1 MTPEQSG
8 AAIWASFDGESGHRV
23 HHPQILRI
31 GYNTP
36 RAKKPVQ
43 SSIAMLGQLLL
54 HYRVVEKIGEGGQGT
69 VYKVIDTTLDRPAV
83 IKVLPPDLT
92 DSASNL
98 VRFERE
104 AKLASS
110 LDHPNI
116 CTIFGLHKVGDI
128 HFIAMQYVE
137 GRNVRQLVD
146 GKPLDLRQA
155 LSIAVQVTDALAAA
169 HARGIVHRD
178 IKARNVMV
186 TRSGTVKVLD
196 FGLAKLIETPHSV
209 SSDPQLTEVGVPYGT
224 STYAAPE
231 QAQGLR
237 ADHRADIFS
246 TGVLLYEMLAGT
258 WPFRGKTALDV
269 RYAVVYHKPKPIIE
283 ARGEDSPALR
293 RIQDILDKA
302 LAKLPEDRY
311 QRIEDMRS
319 DLQGVL
325 REIDVDSSVG
335 ITLTD
340 APMRTP
346 ATPTRPGSFWTTP
359 RKIAAATL
367 LVLALSL
374 IAFKA
379 YRPPADAGSTTINSL
394 AVLPFANNDQNSEY
408 LSDGITESLI
418 ESLSRVPN
426 LKVKSSSTV
435 FHYKGREAD
444 PKKIGRELGVHALL
458 SGSVTQVGDN
468 LEVSVELI
476 DVRDDSHIWGER
488 YARKVSEV
496 VALPQQISRDVS
508 QRLRSRADGMDHSQL
523 TRNYSPDSEAYRL
536 YLQGRYNWN
545 KRTVEGLKNGIH
557 FFGQAIL
564 RDQDYGLAYAGLA
577 DCYLLLNVYNVTSAD
592 DSFPKAEAASKKAL
606 SINGSLAEAHT
617 ALGFVTY
624 RYRLQWDEAEQHFK
638 KAIALNPNYATS
650 HQWYAS
656 YLAAAG
662 RVNEAV
668 VEAKTAH
675 ELEPFSLTIYSDY
688 VRSLYYAG
696 RLEEARKESLKLR
709 EMDQNFMRAH
719 YELGLILEEEGKLEE
734 AIAQFKTTLR
744 YSPDSAFALTALGH
758 AQALAGK
765 RSDAEKAINRLQ
777 QLSKQQYVSPFH
789 IAVIYAGLDDRKL
802 ALDWL
807 EKSRQERFNL
817 LPFIKV
823 DPVWKNLRSEAR
835 FVELAK
841 GLGLK

>member
-1 MTPEQSG
+1 
-8 AAIWASFDGESGHRV
+8 
-23 HHPQILRI
+23 
-31 GYNTP
+31 
-36 RAKKPVQ
+36 
-43 SSIAMLGQLLL
+43 MLGQILLN
-54 HYRVVEKIGEGGQGT
+54 YCVVEKIGEGGQGT
-69 VYKVIDTTLDRPAV
+69 VYKVLDTTLDRPAV

-128 HFIAMQYVE
+128 QFIAMQYVE
-137 GRNVRQLVD
+137 GRNVRELVD
-146 GKPLDLRQA
+146 GKPLDLRRA
-155 LSIAVQVTDALAAA
+155 LAIAVQVTDALAAA

-186 TRSGTVKVLD
+186 TRSGTVKILD
-196 FGLAKLIETPHSV
+196 FGLAKLIETPQSV

-231 QAQGLR
+231 QAQGFK

-302 LAKLPEDRY
+302 LAKVPEDRY
-311 QRIEDMRS
+311 QRIEDMRT
-319 DLQGVL
+319 DLQAVL
-325 REIDVDSSVG
+325 REIDTDATLG
-335 ITLTD
+335 NTLTD
-340 APMRTP
+340 APLVIKP
-346 ATPTRPGSFWTTP
+346 AKFWTTS
-359 RKIAAATL
+359 RAIAAAIL
-367 LVLALSL
+367 LLLALAF
-374 IAFKA
+374 IAFQTYK
-379 YRPPADAGSTTINSL
+379 PAAGSTAINSL
-394 AVLPFANNDQNSEY
+394 AVLPFANSDPSSEY

-426 LKVKSSSTV
+426 LKVKSRSTV
-435 FHYKGREAD
+435 FHYKGGEAD

-458 SGSVTQVGDN
+458 SGRVVQTGDN

-488 YARKVSEV
+488 YARKVSEI

-508 QRLRSRADGMDHSQL
+508 QRLRSRSDDVDHSQL
-523 TRNYSPDSEAYRL
+523 TSNYSPDSEAYRL

-545 KRTVEGLKNGIH
+545 KRTVEGLQSGIDY
-557 FFGQAIL
+557 FGQAIM
-564 RDQDYGLAYAGLA
+564 RDQDYALAYAGLA

-606 SINGSLAEAHT
+606 SINESLAEAHT
-617 ALGFVTY
+617 SLGFVTY
-624 RYRLQWDEAEQHFK
+624 RYRLRWDEAEQHFK
-638 KAIALNPNYATS
+638 KAIALNPSYATG

-656 YLAAAG
+656 YLAAAN
-662 RVNEAV
+662 RMNEAV
-668 VEAKTAH
+668 AEGKTAH

-688 VRSLYYAG
+688 VRTLYYAG
-696 RLEEARKESLKLR
+696 RLEEARREVQKLR
-709 EMDQNFMRAH
+709 ETDQEFARAH

-734 AIAQFKTTLR
+734 AIAEFKTALKS
-744 YSPDSAFALTALGH
+744 SPDNIFALTALGH
-758 AQALAGK
+758 SQALAGK
-765 RSDAEKAINRLQ
+765 RSDAQKVISRLQ

-789 IAVIYAGLDDRKL
+789 IAVVYAGLDERKL

-807 EKSRQERFNL
+807 EKARQERFNL
-817 LPFIKV
+817 VPFIKV
-823 DPVWKNLRSEAR
+823 DPVLKNLRSEAR
-835 FVELAK
+835 FIELAK

>member
-1 MTPEQSG
+1 
-8 AAIWASFDGESGHRV
+8 
-23 HHPQILRI
+23 
-31 GYNTP
+31 
-36 RAKKPVQ
+36 
-43 SSIAMLGQLLL
+43 MLGQLLL

-146 GKPLDLRQA
+146 GRPLDLRRA
-155 LSIAVQVTDALAAA
+155 LLIAIQVTDALAAA
-169 HARGIVHRD
+169 HARGIAHRD

-186 TRSGTVKVLD
+186 ARSGTVKVLD
-196 FGLAKLIETPHSV
+196 FGLAKLIETPQSV
-209 SSDPQLTEVGVPYGT
+209 SSDLQLTEVGVPYGT

-231 QAQGLR
+231 QAQGLK

-246 TGVLLYEMLAGT
+246 TGVLLYEMLVGT

-269 RYAVVYHKPKPIIE
+269 RYAVVYHKPKPIVE

-325 REIDVDSSVG
+325 REIDVDSTAASAP
-335 ITLTD
+335 TD
-340 APMRTP
+340 PP
-346 ATPTRPGSFWTTP
+346 ITPTAPRPISFWTTS

-374 IAFKA
+374 IAFKT
-379 YRPPADAGSTTINSL
+379 YRPADPSSTAINSL
-394 AVLPFANNDQNSEY
+394 AVLPFANNDPNSEY

-435 FHYKGREAD
+435 FHYKGRETD

-458 SGSVTQVGDN
+458 SGNVTQVGDN

-508 QRLRSRADGMDHSQL
+508 QRLRSRADGVDHSQL

-545 KRTVEGLKNGIH
+545 KRTVEGLKNGID
-557 FFGQAIL
+557 FFGQAIM

-592 DSFPKAEAASKKAL
+592 DSFPKAEAASKRAL
-606 SINGSLAEAHT
+606 SINESLAEAHT
-617 ALGFVTY
+617 ALGFVNY

-638 KAIALNPNYATS
+638 KAIALNPNYATA

-662 RVNEAV
+662 RLNEAV
-668 VEAKTAH
+668 VESKTAH

-696 RLEEARKESLKLR
+696 RLDEARKESLKLR
-709 EMDQNFMRAH
+709 EMDQNFVRAH

-734 AIAQFKTTLR
+734 AIAEFKTALKS
-744 YSPDSAFALTALGH
+744 SPDNTTALTALGH

-765 RSDAEKAINRLQ
+765 RSEAGRIIKRLQ

-789 IAVIYAGLDDRKL
+789 IAVIHAGLDDRKL

-807 EKSRQERFNL
+807 EKSRHERFNW

-823 DPVWKNLRSEAR
+823 DPVWKNLRSEPR

-841 GLGLK
+841 SMGL

>member
-1 MTPEQSG
+1 
-8 AAIWASFDGESGHRV
+8 
-23 HHPQILRI
+23 
-31 GYNTP
+31 
-36 RAKKPVQ
+36 
-43 SSIAMLGQLLL
+43 MLGQILL
-54 HYRVVEKIGEGGQGT
+54 HYCVVEKIGEGGQGT
-69 VYKVIDTTLDRPAV
+69 VYKVLDTTLDRPAV

-128 HFIAMQYVE
+128 QFIAMQYVE
-137 GRNVRQLVD
+137 GRNVRELVD
-146 GKPLDLRQA
+146 GKPLDLRRA
-155 LSIAVQVTDALAAA
+155 LAIAVQVTDALAAA

-186 TRSGTVKVLD
+186 TRSGTVKILD
-196 FGLAKLIETPHSV
+196 FGLAKLIETPQSV

-231 QAQGLR
+231 QAQGFK

-283 ARGEDSPALR
+283 ARGEDSSALR

-302 LAKLPEDRY
+302 LAKVPEDRY
-311 QRIEDMRS
+311 QRIEDMRT
-319 DLQGVL
+319 DLQAVL
-325 REIDVDSSVG
+325 REIDTDATLG
-335 ITLTD
+335 NTLTD
-340 APMRTP
+340 APLVIKP
-346 ATPTRPGSFWTTP
+346 AKFWTTS
-359 RKIAAATL
+359 RAIAAATL
-367 LVLALSL
+367 LLLALAF
-374 IAFKA
+374 IAFQTYK
-379 YRPPADAGSTTINSL
+379 PAAGSTAINSL
-394 AVLPFANNDQNSEY
+394 AVLPFANSDPSSEY

-426 LKVKSSSTV
+426 LKVKSRSTV
-435 FHYKGREAD
+435 FHYKGGEAD

-458 SGSVTQVGDN
+458 SGRVVQTGDN

-488 YARKVSEV
+488 YARKVSEI

-508 QRLRSRADGMDHSQL
+508 QRLRSRSDDVDHSQL
-523 TRNYSPDSEAYRL
+523 TSNYSPDSEAYRL

-545 KRTVEGLKNGIH
+545 KRTVEGLQSGIDY
-557 FFGQAIL
+557 FGQAIM
-564 RDQDYGLAYAGLA
+564 RDQDYALAYAGLA

-606 SINGSLAEAHT
+606 SINESLAEAHT
-617 ALGFVTY
+617 SLGFVTY
-624 RYRLQWDEAEQHFK
+624 RYRLRWDEAEQHFK
-638 KAIALNPNYATS
+638 KAIALNPSYATG

-656 YLAAAG
+656 YLAAAN
-662 RVNEAV
+662 RMNEAV
-668 VEAKTAH
+668 AEGKTAH

-688 VRSLYYAG
+688 VRTLYYAG
-696 RLEEARKESLKLR
+696 RLEEARREVQKLR
-709 EMDQNFMRAH
+709 ETDQEFARAH

-734 AIAQFKTTLR
+734 AIAEFKTALKS
-744 YSPDSAFALTALGH
+744 SPDNIFALTALGH
-758 AQALAGK
+758 SQALAGK
-765 RSDAEKAINRLQ
+765 RSDAQKVISRLQ

-789 IAVIYAGLDDRKL
+789 IAVVYAGLDERKL

-807 EKSRQERFNL
+807 EKARQERFNL
-817 LPFIKV
+817 VPFIKV
-823 DPVWKNLRSEAR
+823 DPVLKNLRSEAR
-835 FVELAK
+835 FIELAK

>member
-1 MTPEQSG
+1 
-8 AAIWASFDGESGHRV
+8 
-23 HHPQILRI
+23 
-31 GYNTP
+31 
-36 RAKKPVQ
+36 
-43 SSIAMLGQLLL
+43 MLGQLLL
-54 HYRVVEKIGEGGQGT
+54 QYRVVEKIGEGGQGT

-116 CTIFGLHKVGDI
+116 CTIFGLHKSGDVQ
-128 HFIAMQYVE
+128 FIAMQYVE
-137 GRNVRQLVD
+137 GRNVRELVD
-146 GKPLDLRQA
+146 GRPLDLRRA
-155 LSIAVQVTDALAAA
+155 LSIAIQVTDALAAA
-169 HARGIVHRD
+169 HSRGIVHRD

-196 FGLAKLIETPHSV
+196 FGLAKLIESPHTV
-209 SSDPQLTEVGVPYGT
+209 PADPQLTEVGVPYGT

-231 QAQGLR
+231 QAQGLK

-269 RYAVVYHKPKPIIE
+269 RYAVVYHKPKPIAE

-293 RIQDILDKA
+293 RIQEILDKA
-302 LAKLPEDRY
+302 LAKAPEDRY
-311 QRIEDMRS
+311 QKIENMRS
-319 DLQGVL
+319 DLQEVL
-325 REIDVDSSVG
+325 REIDVDTTAG
-335 ITLTD
+335 NTLTD
-340 APMRTP
+340 
-346 ATPTRPGSFWTTP
+346 PTSTTAVPRFIETRVFWTTP
-359 RKIAAATL
+359 RKLAAAAVAL
-367 LVLALSL
+367 LVIVALSL
-374 IAFKA
+374 LAFRREA
-379 YRPPADAGSTTINSL
+379 PAESEGTINSL
-394 AVLPFANNDQNSEY
+394 AVLPFTNTDPNSEY

-418 ESLSRVPN
+418 DSLSRMPN

-435 FHYKGREAD
+435 FHYKGRETD

-458 SGSVTQVGDN
+458 SGSVSQNGDE
-468 LEVSVELI
+468 LSVSVELI

-488 YARKVSEV
+488 YSRKVSEV

-508 QRLRSRADGMDHSQL
+508 QKLRSRADNMDHAQM

-545 KRTVEGLKNGIH
+545 KRSVEGLQSGIDY
-557 FFGQAIL
+557 FGKAIQ
-564 RDQDYGLAYAGLA
+564 RDHDYALAYAGLA

-592 DSFPKAEAASKKAL
+592 DSYPKAEAASRKAL
-606 SINGSLAEAHT
+606 SIDESLAEAHT

-624 RYRLQWDEAEQHFK
+624 RYHLRWAEAEEHFK
-638 KAIALNPNYATS
+638 KAIALNPNYATG

-656 YLAAAG
+656 YLAASG
-662 RVNEAV
+662 RLNEAV
-668 VEAKTAH
+668 VEAKAAH

-688 VRSLYYAG
+688 IRSLYYAG
-696 RLEEARKESLKLR
+696 RLDEARKESLKLL
-709 EMDQNFMRAH
+709 ETDPGFMRVH
-719 YELGLILEEEGKLEE
+719 YELGLVLEEEGKLEE
-734 AIAQFKTTLR
+734 AINEFKIGLKQV
-744 YSPDSAFALTALGH
+744 PDNVTGLTALGH
-758 AQALAGK
+758 AQARAGK
-765 RSDAEKAINRLQ
+765 RAEAEKIIGRLQ
-777 QLSKQQYVSPFH
+777 ELSKRQYVSPFQT
-789 IAVIYAGLDDRKL
+789 AVIYAGMNERKL

-807 EKSRQERFNL
+807 EKSREERFNW

-823 DPVWKNLRSEAR
+823 DPVFKNLREEPQ
-835 FVELAK
+835 FIELSK
-841 GLGLK
+841 SLGHR

>member
-1 MTPEQSG
+1 
-8 AAIWASFDGESGHRV
+8 
-23 HHPQILRI
+23 
-31 GYNTP
+31 
-36 RAKKPVQ
+36 
-43 SSIAMLGQLLL
+43 MLGQLLL

-69 VYKVIDTTLDRPAV
+69 VYKVIDTSLDRPAV

-128 HFIAMQYVE
+128 QFIAMQYVE
-137 GRNVRQLVD
+137 GRNVRDIVD
-146 GKPLDLRQA
+146 GKPLDLRSA
-155 LSIAVQVTDALAAA
+155 LSIAIQVTDALAAA
-169 HARGIVHRD
+169 HSRGIVHRD

-186 TRSGTVKVLD
+186 TRAGTVKVLD
-196 FGLAKLIETPHSV
+196 FGLAKLIENPHAT

-231 QAQGLR
+231 QAQGLK

-269 RYAVVYHKPKPIIE
+269 RYAVVYHKPKPIVE
-283 ARGEDSPALR
+283 ARGEDSAALR
-293 RIQDILDKA
+293 RIQEILDKA
-302 LAKLPEDRY
+302 LAKTPADRY
-311 QRIEDMRS
+311 QKIEDMRG
-319 DLQGVL
+319 DLQDLL
-325 REIDVDSSVG
+325 REIEVDASVG
-335 ITLTD
+335 RTLTD
-340 APMRTP
+340 APSRFLPPPPRT
-346 ATPTRPGSFWTTP
+346 RFWTTP
-359 RKIAAATL
+359 RLITAAVAL
-367 LVLALSL
+367 LAIVALSL
-374 IAFKA
+374 IAFRSN
-379 YRPPADAGSTTINSL
+379 RPVDAEPATINSL
-394 AVLPFANNDQNSEY
+394 AVLPFTNSDPNTEY

-418 ESLSRVPN
+418 DTLSRVPN

-435 FHYKGREAD
+435 FHYKGRETD
-444 PKKIGRELGVHALL
+444 LKKIGRELGVHALL
-458 SGSVTQVGDN
+458 SGTVSQTGDD
-468 LEVSVELI
+468 LSVSVELI

-488 YARKVSEV
+488 YGRKVSEV

-508 QRLRSRADGMDHSQL
+508 QRLRSRTENMDHAQL

-545 KRTVEGLKNGIH
+545 KRTVEGLQSGIEY
-557 FFGQAIL
+557 FGKAIQ
-564 RDQDYGLAYAGLA
+564 RDQDYALAYAGLA

-592 DSFPKAEAASKKAL
+592 ESYPKAEAASRKAL
-606 SINGSLAEAHT
+606 SINESLAEAHT

-624 RYRLQWDEAEQHFK
+624 RYHLKWAEAEEHFK
-638 KAIALNPNYATS
+638 KAIALNPNYATG

-656 YLAAAG
+656 YLAASG
-662 RVNEAV
+662 RLSEAV

-688 VRSLYYAG
+688 IRSLYYAG
-696 RLEEARKESLKLR
+696 RLDEARKESLKLS
-709 EMDQNFMRAH
+709 EMDPSFARSH
-719 YELGLILEEEGKLEE
+719 YELGLVLEEEGKLEE
-734 AIAQFKTTLR
+734 AINEFRLALKQV
-744 YSPDSAFALTALGH
+744 PDNVAALTALGH
-758 AQALAGK
+758 AQARIGRRAE
-765 RSDAEKAINRLQ
+765 AEKVIARLQ
-777 QLSKQQYVSPFH
+777 ELSKRQYVSPFQS
-789 IAVIYAGLDDRKL
+789 AVVYAGMDERKL

-807 EKSRQERFNL
+807 DKSRDERFNW

-823 DPVWKNLRSEAR
+823 DPVFKNLREETR
-835 FVELAK
+835 FVDLEK

>member
-1 MTPEQSG
+1 
-8 AAIWASFDGESGHRV
+8 
-23 HHPQILRI
+23 
-31 GYNTP
+31 
-36 RAKKPVQ
+36 
-43 SSIAMLGQLLL
+43 MLGQLLL

-116 CTIFGLHKVGDI
+116 CTIFGLHKAGEI
-128 HFIAMQYVE
+128 QFIAMQYVE
-137 GRNVRQLVD
+137 GRNVRDIVD
-146 GKPLDLRQA
+146 GRPLDLRRA
-155 LSIAVQVTDALAAA
+155 LSIAIQVTDALAAA
-169 HARGIVHRD
+169 HSRGIVHRD

-196 FGLAKLIETPHSV
+196 FGLAKLIESPHSV

-237 ADHRADIFS
+237 ADHRADVFS

-269 RYAVVYHKPKPIIE
+269 RYAVVYHKPKPIAE

-293 RIQDILDKA
+293 RIQEILDKA
-302 LAKLPEDRY
+302 LAKAPEDRY
-311 QRIEDMRS
+311 QKIENMRS
-319 DLQGVL
+319 DLQEVL
-325 REIDVDSSVG
+325 REIDIDTTAG
-335 ITLTD
+335 NTLTD
-340 APMRTP
+340 ATFTTN
-346 ATPTRPGSFWTTP
+346 AFWDRP
-359 RKIAAATL
+359 RKLTAVALAL
-367 LVLALSL
+367 LVIVALSL
-374 IAFKA
+374 IAF
-379 YRPPADAGSTTINSL
+379 RSNRPADPAINSL
-394 AVLPFANNDQNSEY
+394 AVLPFTNSDPNNEY

-418 ESLSRVPN
+418 DSLSRMPD

-435 FHYKGREAD
+435 FHYKGRETD

-458 SGSVTQVGDN
+458 SGTVSQVGDD
-468 LEVSVELI
+468 LSVSVELI

-488 YARKVSEV
+488 YSRTVSEV

-508 QRLRSRADGMDHSQL
+508 QRLRSRADNMDHAQM

-536 YLQGRYNWN
+536 FLQGRYNWN
-545 KRTVEGLKNGIH
+545 KRTVEGLQNGIEY
-557 FFGQAIL
+557 FGKAIM
-564 RDQDYGLAYAGLA
+564 RDQDYALAYAGLA

-592 DSFPKAEAASKKAL
+592 DSYPKAEAASRKAL
-606 SINGSLAEAHT
+606 SLNESLAEAHT

-624 RYRLQWDEAEQHFK
+624 RYHLKWAEAEEHFK
-638 KAIALNPNYATS
+638 KAITLDPNYATG

-656 YLAAAG
+656 YLAASG
-662 RVNEAV
+662 RLNEAV

-675 ELEPFSLTIYSDY
+675 DLEPFSLTIYSDY
-688 VRSLYYAG
+688 IRSLYYAG
-696 RLEEARKESLKLR
+696 RLDEARKESLKLS
-709 EMDQNFMRAH
+709 EMDPSFARAH
-719 YELGLILEEEGKLEE
+719 YELGLVLEEEGKLEE
-734 AIAQFKTTLR
+734 AINEFKLGLKQF
-744 YSPDSAFALTALGH
+744 PDNILGLTALGH
-758 AQALAGK
+758 AQARAGK
-765 RSDAEKAINRLQ
+765 RGEAEKVISKLRE
-777 QLSKQQYVSPFH
+777 LSKRQYVSPFQT
-789 IAVIYAGLDDRKL
+789 AVIYAGMDERKL

-807 EKSRQERFNL
+807 EKSRDERFNW
-817 LPFIKV
+817 LPFIAV
-823 DPVWKNLRSEAR
+823 DPAFKNLRTETR
-835 FVELAK
+835 FLELSK
-841 GLGLK
+841 SLGLR